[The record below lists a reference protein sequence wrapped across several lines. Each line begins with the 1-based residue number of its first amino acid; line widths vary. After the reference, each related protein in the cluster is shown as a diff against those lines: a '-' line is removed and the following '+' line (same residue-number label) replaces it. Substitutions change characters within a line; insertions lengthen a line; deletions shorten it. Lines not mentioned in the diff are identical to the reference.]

1 MYVAKSQFKQY
12 ANNKLIANDITGGD
26 LTDEELHNLYL
37 AWCLSPETR
46 LKDFFNSFAFM
57 TMDDIIDTFNISW
70 EMQDNLDHE
79 EICEYLAKEEE
90 SIESFLRLSNDLY
103 LVRA

>member
-12 ANNKLIANDITGGD
+12 ANNKLIANQITGGEI
-26 LTDEELHNLYL
+26 TDEELNNLYL

-57 TMDDIIDTFNISW
+57 TMDEIIDTYNISW
-70 EMQDNLDHE
+70 EMQDNLSYE
-79 EICEYLAKEEE
+79 EICEYLAKEEQ
-90 SIESFLRLSNDLY
+90 SIESFLRLSKDLF